1 MNRLYRCL
9 FFSRDFLARN
19 FFVSPMALL
28 YKNQLI
34 NFCGIKYLLFLL
46 SLFPFGLIRVLFEL
60 FNIGII
66 YKLDSIYNLTNN
78 KHNHISP
85 IIMNFSF
92 LKDNN
97 VENYTSKIKY
107 YNISI
112 PLEFILLN
120 EDSLQGYEKIQIKYL
135 KNGKMN
141 DKTINISDYV
151 KLPIYKLFE

>member
-19 FFVSPMALL
+19 FLVSPMALL

-34 NFCGIKYLLFLL
+34 NFRGIKYLLFLL
-46 SLFPFGLIRVLFEL
+46 RLFPFGLIRVLFEL

-120 EDSLQGYEKIQIKYL
+120 ENSLQGYEKIQIKYL